1 MSTFVNTDTGQVL
14 GIVDG
19 RNSTGIQGWLDARP
33 RAWRDRTEVVAIDP
47 SATFRAA
54 LETALPRRGSAST
67 TGTWCGS
74 RT

>member
-19 RNSTGIQGWLDARP
+19 RNSTGIQGWLDARTP
-33 RAWRDRTEVVAIDP
+33 AWRDRIEVVAIDP
-47 SATFRAA
+47 PRRSGPPSIPPS
-54 LETALPRRGSAST
+54 PRRGSAST